1 MQKNSDVAQQPAD
14 DETEPDNIPQDPE
27 VVFPAIGSF
36 PPSPNPNWPAPPDII
51 IPPAPNYNSGIPGYG
66 MGDQPNND
74 MMPQWG
80 QEAPPAPAMQA
91 GATGNTM
98 QLSFPEI
105 PMFNNQGGTI
115 PVTVLDAPDEPVS
128 TNPLGSSIAI
138 HTPPQ
143 PGVGIGFDD
152 SNAGYDSTTA
162 TMPEYAQPSANQ
174 FAGMGLSSPAAP
186 AQEYSD
192 NFNDSPSALDA
203 MPVVQ
208 PQLALVAP
216 QVESS
221 LHALTPTSR
230 VQSVQPVQPVQQ
242 GRSVSTSQYDDTPSL
257 ANVYGTTPNNAPT
270 NLVSS
275 DTGLSHMAVTS
286 QTTNTMLSD
295 LTTASSATPSTRGA
309 SSGIM
314 SLTPMNSSTGS
325 GAIINDVNE
334 QDAWVAAPP
343 EQSLLQ
349 RNSDF
354 GFAQNEPSM
363 QATQQIMGLQNMEIP
378 AASPR
383 ETSPNLVT
391 WSPQPQSPAPTTLSV
406 VVQPNPVPTIPVQ
419 PVGVQPGNP
428 QPVVANIATPMTFPN
443 ATQDNIG
450 DVVSGGIVSPS
461 QHIAAMPMVSPD
473 TQTSL
478 ISHEMP
484 PTAIRAN
491 SAPAYSMQQPTSF
504 QNTQNVAQQPIPQAS
519 AAQFASNGQNSVY
532 IVQSGDSIYKIAKQ
546 ELGSVRRYREI
557 YELNRDR
564 LPLNQDTLTAGLELL
579 LPTGR

>member
-1 MQKNSDVAQQPAD
+1 VLLVGGVAVARQVMQKNSDVAQQPAD
-14 DETEPDNIPQDPE
+14 DEMESDVGTQEPEQKDQTQTFGGFQSSPNANIPVSSDL
-27 VVFPAIGSF
+27 SF
-36 PPSPNPNWPAPPDII
+36 PPVPNFD
-51 IPPAPNYNSGIPGYG
+51 SGISGNG
-66 MGDQPNND
+66 MGGQPNND
-74 MMPQWG
+74 MMPPWL
-80 QEAPPAPAMQA
+80 QEPPSTPAMQA

-128 TNPLGSSIAI
+128 TNPLSSSIATQ
-138 HTPPQ
+138 TPSQ
-143 PGVGIGFDD
+143 PGVGSGLDD

-162 TMPEYAQPSANQ
+162 TMQEYAQPSANQ
-174 FAGMGLSSPAAP
+174 FAGMGLLPPVAP
-186 AQEYSD
+186 VQGYSG
-192 NFNDSPSALDA
+192 NFNDSPSAFDA

-208 PQLALVAP
+208 PQPAWVAP
-216 QVESS
+216 PAEPS
-221 LHALTPTSR
+221 LLTLTPTP
-230 VQSVQPVQPVQQ
+230 QIQPVQPVPVQQ
-242 GRSVSTSQYDDTPSL
+242 DRSVSTSQHDDTPSL
-257 ANVYGTTPNNAPT
+257 ASVYGTSPNNAPT

-275 DTGLSHMAVTS
+275 DTGLSRMAVTS

-295 LTTASSATPSTRGA
+295 LTTASSAIPSTRGA

-334 QDAWVAAPP
+334 QDTWVAAPP
-343 EQSLLQ
+343 EQPLTQ

-354 GFAQNEPSM
+354 ALAQNEPPM
-363 QATQQIMGLQNMEIP
+363 QATQQIMGLQNMETP
-378 AASPR
+378 ATSPR

-391 WSPQPQSPAPTTLSV
+391 WSPQPQSPAPTTPSIL
-406 VVQPNPVPTIPVQ
+406 QPNPAQQ
-419 PVGVQPGNP
+419 PVAVLD
-428 QPVVANIATPMTFPN
+428 PVTFPGV
-443 ATQDNIG
+443 ADNNSF
-450 DVVSGGIVSPS
+450 VSGGIVSPS

-484 PTAIRAN
+484 PTGISAT
-491 SAPAYSMQQPTSF
+491 SAPAYSMQSTSF
-504 QNTQNVAQQPIPQAS
+504 QNVAQQPIPQAS
-519 AAQFASNGQNSVY
+519 VAQFASNGQNSVY
-532 IVQSGDSIYKIAKQ
+532 VVQSGDSIYKIAKQ